1 MKKISIVVP
10 VFNEEANLAHFTEAI
25 YEVMGKLNYEFE
37 LIFVDDGSRD
47 GSYRILHELSAKYA
61 QVKPLYLSHN
71 YGHQIALTCGLD
83 HAKGDAVIT
92 MDGDMQHPPA
102 LLPVLLGKWEEGYDV
117 VQTIRE
123 TTQGVSMFKKL
134 TSKYYYRFLNMMSE
148 TEVYPGGSDFRLLD
162 RQACDALCSYRE
174 HDRFIRGMVGTLG
187 FKQAKILFTAPERF
201 AGESKFSLKKMSKL
215 AMDGILGYSVVP
227 LRLSFY
233 LGCVFAFFSLIL
245 LAHVMA
251 EFIMG
256 NVIPGWT
263 TIMVCVVLFSG
274 VQLMIMGIMGEYI
287 GRIFKEVKNRPL
299 YLTQEERVKP
309 ELKEGED

>member
-1 MKKISIVVP
+1 MKKVSIVVP
-10 VFNEEANLAHFTEAI
+10 VFNEEKNLVHFTQAVH
-25 YEVMGKLNYEFE
+25 EVMTKTSYAFE
-37 LIFVDDGSRD
+37 LIFVDDGSSD
-47 GSYRILHELSAKYA
+47 DSSKILEELSVQYD
-61 QVKPLYLSHN
+61 QVKPISLSHN
-71 YGHQIALTCGLD
+71 YGQQIALTCGLD

-102 LLPVLLGKWEEGYDV
+102 LLPVLLGKWEEGYEV

-123 TTQGVSMFKKL
+123 ATEGVSFFKKL

-148 TEVYPGGSDFRLLD
+148 TKVYPGGSDFRLLD
-162 RQACDALCSYRE
+162 RKACDALCRYRE

-187 FKQAKILFTAPERF
+187 FKQTILPFTAPERF
-201 AGESKFSLKKMSKL
+201 AGESKFSVKKMSKL

-233 LGCVFAFFSLIL
+233 LGSVFALFSIL
-245 LAHVMA
+245 LLGHVIW
-251 EFIMG
+251 EFLHG
-256 NVIPGWT
+256 NVVTGWT

-274 VQLMIMGIMGEYI
+274 VQLMILGIMGEYI

-299 YLTQEERVKP
+299 YLTREEREKTAGQ
-309 ELKEGED
+309 GE